1 MNLEID
7 LDDELSALED
17 QLLVSVSQIQ
27 RAVTRTLKKTAK
39 WLETHSKRELGV
51 ALRVPQR
58 VLSTHYYQSFNIKDG
73 KRTARVWFG
82 LNPIRLWSI
91 GTAKQNDIGVK
102 VGRHFY
108 EGSFIATMASGHEGV
123 FNRSAKSHADNRRVK
138 RKDGQ
143 WSELPI
149 KEQSFKIQDIAEPIL
164 ERYHNRAEARFKQ
177 ILKQEINFALNIE
190 KS

>member
-7 LDDELSALED
+7 LDDELAELEA
-17 QLLVSVSQIQ
+17 QLLVSISQIQ
-27 RAVTRTLKKTAK
+27 QAVTRTLKKTAK

-51 ALRVPQR
+51 ALSVPQR
-58 VLSTHYYQSFNIKDG
+58 VLSTRYYKSFSIKG
-73 KRTARVWFG
+73 GNRTVGVWFG
-82 LNPIRLWSI
+82 LNPIRLSSI

-108 EGSFIATMASGHEGV
+108 EGAFIAKMASGHEGV
-123 FNRSAKSHADNRRVK
+123 FKRSAKSHPDNKRVK

-149 KEQSFKIQDIAEPIL
+149 EEQSFEIDEIAEPIL

-190 KS
+190 NS

>member
-7 LDDELSALED
+7 LSDELAELEA

-27 RAVTRTLKKTAK
+27 RAVTRTLKKTAR

-51 ALRVPQR
+51 ALSVPQR
-58 VLSTHYYQSFNIKDG
+58 VLSARYYQSFNIKDG
-73 KRTARVWFG
+73 NRTVSVWFG
-82 LNPIRLWSI
+82 LNPIRLTSI

-108 EGSFIATMASGHEGV
+108 EGSFIATMASGHVGV
-123 FNRSAKSHADNRRVK
+123 LKRTAKSHSDNRREK

-143 WSELPI
+143 WTELPI
-149 KEQSFKIQDIAEPIL
+149 KEQSFEIDEIAEPIL

-190 KS
+190 NS